1 MIKING
7 QDEGLVINNDDF
19 ANTGALASLKS
30 LINTNSMTTIKGVGE
45 RGNKKKQRE
54 NI

>member
-19 ANTGALASLKS
+19 ANIGALASLKS
-30 LINTNSMTTIKGVGE
+30 LINVVTHFWVPHKNM
-45 RGNKKKQRE
+45 KKIQKKYT
-54 NI
+54 